1 MAEVVQAGTAAQAM
15 SGVESI
21 FVWIGQAWPW
31 MLGAILILV
40 LGIVIYY
47 LMQKIEEERRY
58 RDEPGYQ
65 VYKQLV
71 RSTTLNAQTQKIRK
85 TWSPKYLLWFLF
97 PPLFWVAF
105 IMKAEHSNKLV
116 DWQGKMIGYYRGEQK
131 GMDGT
136 MTYQI
141 YKDKTMVFFENTFLL
156 KFPLIISFD
165 IPVLNKEGI
174 ATRDAQGK
182 QITQKKTFDLS
193 DRIKQLPNGDIQL
206 WATGIEKV
214 GLYYYCPDFI
224 LDKETSTLDLRKYTE
239 GLIMDNTYQLMVTRL
254 QNVGAKQME
263 SMAMWNP
270 QVQAARKMPEKTKEE
285 VTEENN

>member
-1 MAEVVQAGTAAQAM
+1 MAEVVQTVNAADAM
-15 SGVESI
+15 SGVKQI
-21 FVWIGQAWPW
+21 FTWISGAWPW
-31 MLGAILILV
+31 MLAAIIIII

-47 LMQKIEEERRY
+47 LMQKIEEEKRY

-65 VYKQLV
+65 VYKQLI
-71 RSTTLNAQTQKIRK
+71 RSTSLNASEQKIRK

-105 IMKAEHSNKLV
+105 IMKAEHSNKIV
-116 DWQGKMIGYYRGEQK
+116 DWQGKLIGYYRGEQK

-136 MTYQI
+136 MTYQV
-141 YKDKTMVFFENTFLL
+141 YKDKSFFFFENEYLI
-156 KFPLIISFD
+156 KFPLIISFAVPLKNEAGE
-165 IPVLNKEGI
+165 IQ
-174 ATRDAQGK
+174 RDKFGK
-182 QITQKKTFDLS
+182 QLTSKKTFNMS
-193 DRIKQLPNGDIQL
+193 DRIKELPNGDIQL
-206 WATGIEKV
+206 WCTGIEKI

-239 GLIMDNTYQLMVTRL
+239 GLVMDNTYQLMVTRL

-263 SMAMWNP
+263 AMAMWNP

-285 VTEENN
+285 LQEENN